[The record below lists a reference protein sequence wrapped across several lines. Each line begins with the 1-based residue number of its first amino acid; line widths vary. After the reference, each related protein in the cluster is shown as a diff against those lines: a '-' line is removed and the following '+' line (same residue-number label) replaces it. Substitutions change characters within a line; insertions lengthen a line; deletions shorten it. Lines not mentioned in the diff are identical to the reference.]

1 MKICVVGKQG
11 SVTYWM
17 EHVVF
22 AFNGMGYETTQFSV
36 NGVSFSEKFHI
47 KYAKIFSD
55 NFYDVTAQLFLKHI
69 EKHKP
74 DVLFFTHA
82 FWGIPTEMYA
92 ALSELKQKPIC
103 IGWVG
108 DVFSKKD
115 IPKATPLDF
124 IYFTD
129 SGFFDLA
136 KKIQLTGHF
145 GYLPLA
151 CNPHYFTTQLPL
163 KQRDTRLLFVAC
175 GSPHREA
182 ILKQFNK
189 TALVIGPKWN
199 KRNFDATPHIV
210 QLKRRILPARLAQ
223 YYGSHL
229 AVINILNEGNV
240 INNLSQRSF
249 EPCAAGSIVV
259 NEHTVDLERCFEI
272 GKETLSFSNG
282 EELNEN
288 FDRILAD
295 SKFAKNIAQA
305 GKKRVLAEHT
315 FAHRLQQTLDALK

>member
-1 MKICVVGKQG
+1 MKICVVGKLG
-11 SVTYWM
+11 NITHWM
-17 EHVVF
+17 EHLAF
-22 AFNGMGYETTQFSV
+22 AADSKGHDTSIFSV
-36 NGVSFSEKFHI
+36 KGISLIERFNI
-47 KYAKIFSD
+47 KYGKIFCK
-55 NFYDVTAQLFLKHI
+55 NFNEFPAQLFLKHI
-69 EKHKP
+69 RKHKP
-74 DVLFFTHA
+74 DIIFFIGA
-82 FWGIPTEMYA
+82 FHTPQGMYD
-92 ALSELKQKPIC
+92 ALSELKNKPIC

-108 DVFSKKD
+108 DKFSKKD
-115 IPKATPLDF
+115 IPKGTPLDF

-136 KKIQLTGHF
+136 VKNQLSGQL

-151 CNPHYFTTQLPL
+151 CNPHYFSTQLSYEE
-163 KQRDTRLLFVAC
+163 RDKRLLFIAHAT
-175 GSPHREA
+175 SHREA

-199 KRNFDATPHIV
+199 KRNFNATPHFIRR
-210 QLKRRILPARLAQ
+210 KRRISPANVAK

-229 AVINILNEGNV
+229 AVINILNEAHA

-282 EELNEN
+282 EELNDN

-315 FAHRLQQTLDALK
+315 FAHRLQHILDALK

>member
-1 MKICVVGKQG
+1 
-11 SVTYWM
+11 M
-17 EHVVF
+17 EHLIF
-22 AFNGMGYETTQFSV
+22 AFDSMGHDTSIFSV
-36 NGVSFSEKFHI
+36 KGISLINRFNI
-47 KYAKIFSD
+47 KYGPIFSK
-55 NFYDVTAQLFLKHI
+55 NFNELPAKLFLKHI
-69 EKHKP
+69 SKHKP
-74 DVLFFTHA
+74 DIIFFTQA
-82 FWGIPTEMYA
+82 FKLPKGIYDV
-92 ALSELKQKPIC
+92 LSELKNKPIC

-136 KKIQLTGHF
+136 KKIKLTGHF

-151 CNPHYFTTQLPL
+151 CNPHYFTTQLPYEE
-163 KQRDTRLLFVAC
+163 RDKRLLFIAHATT
-175 GSPHREA
+175 HREA
-182 ILKQFNK
+182 ILKQLNK
-189 TALVIGPKWN
+189 TSLVVGPQWN
-199 KRNFDATPHIV
+199 KRNFNATPHFIRR
-210 QLKRRILPARLAQ
+210 KRRISPASVAK

-229 AVINILNEGNV
+229 AVINILNEAHV

-249 EPCAAGSIVV
+249 EPCAAGSIVLQ
-259 NEHTVDLERCFEI
+259 EHTVDLEKCFEI
-272 GKETLSFSNG
+272 GKEILSFSNR

-315 FAHRLQQTLDALK
+315 FAHRLQQTLDAL

>member
-1 MKICVVGKQG
+1 M
-11 SVTYWM
+11 
-17 EHVVF
+17 
-22 AFNGMGYETTQFSV
+22 
-36 NGVSFSEKFHI
+36 
-47 KYAKIFSD
+47 
-55 NFYDVTAQLFLKHI
+55 
-69 EKHKP
+69 
-74 DVLFFTHA
+74 
-82 FWGIPTEMYA
+82 
-92 ALSELKQKPIC
+92 
-103 IGWVG
+103 
-108 DVFSKKD
+108 
-115 IPKATPLDF
+115 
-124 IYFTD
+124 
-129 SGFFDLA
+129 
-136 KKIQLTGHF
+136 
-145 GYLPLA
+145 
-151 CNPHYFTTQLPL
+151 

-175 GSPHREA
+175 SSPHREA

-210 QLKRRILPARLAQ
+210 QLKRRILPAKLAQ

>member
-1 MKICVVGKQG
+1 MKICVVGKRG

-17 EHVVF
+17 EHVVN
-22 AFNGMGYETTQFSV
+22 AFNSMGHDTTQFSV
-36 NGVSFSEKFHI
+36 NGITLSERFHI

-82 FWGIPTEMYA
+82 FWAIPTEMYVV
-92 ALSELKQKPIC
+92 LSELKQKPIC

-115 IPKATPLDF
+115 IPKAIPLDF

-136 KKIQLTGHF
+136 KNNQLTGQLD
-145 GYLPLA
+145 YLPLA
-151 CNPHYFTTQLPL
+151 CNPYYFTTQLSTE
-163 KQRDTRLLFVAC
+163 QRDTRLLFIAC
-175 GSPHREA
+175 GTPHREA

-210 QLKRRILPARLAQ
+210 QRKRRVLPASVAQ

-249 EPCAAGSIVV
+249 EPCAAGSIVLH
-259 NEHTVDLERCFEI
+259 EYTVDLEKCFEI
-272 GKETLSFSNG
+272 GKETLSFSNRD
-282 EELNEN
+282 ELNDH
-288 FDRILAD
+288 FDRILTD
-295 SKFAKNIAQA
+295 SKFAANIAQA

-315 FAHRLQQTLDALK
+315 FAHRLQQTLDAL